1 MLAGTAVQCLAIVW
15 YVALGSAIG
24 RFAAPLLAGLAGGG
38 FAATLLMGDAVSGHA
53 FRLLAFGSST
63 VSQLGLQYNAG
74 YLAGQAAILSITA
87 ARCLLLPIRMRGSA
101 RVPNLMLQG
110 TLAVAVVRIG
120 YAHLAWLPPLAYTLA
135 CMMFGYAGDEPRYY
149 WWAVIMQERTTDAQW
164 AVCGC
169 ALALVFV
176 AYSLAAPRYR
186 DSE

>member
-1 MLAGTAVQCLAIVW
+1 
-15 YVALGSAIG
+15 
-24 RFAAPLLAGLAGGG
+24 
-38 FAATLLMGDAVSGHA
+38 
-53 FRLLAFGSST
+53 
-63 VSQLGLQYNAG
+63 
-74 YLAGQAAILSITA
+74 
-87 ARCLLLPIRMRGSA
+87 
-101 RVPNLMLQG
+101 
-110 TLAVAVVRIG
+110 
-120 YAHLAWLPPLAYTLA
+120 LPPLAYTLA